1 MTPDEYQ
8 RFTRETATYPG
19 VGTSSPEAIIYCALG
34 ITGEAGEIA
43 EKIKKVIRSGGGFK
57 ALDDQR
63 SEFEGDLVK
72 EIGDVCWYLA
82 RLSDELGYSLEQI
95 FKLNADKLR
104 SRKDRGVINGSG
116 DNR

>member
-19 VGTSSPEAIIYCALG
+19 VGTSSPEAIVYCALG

-43 EKIKKVIRSGGGFK
+43 EKVKKVIRAGGGFD
-57 ALDDQR
+57 ALDTNRDHY
-63 SEFEGDLVK
+63 EADLVK

-82 RLSDELGYSLEQI
+82 RLSDELGYSFEQI
-95 FKLNADKLR
+95 FQLNADKLR
-104 SRKDRGVINGSG
+104 SRKERGVIDGSG